1 MQIVLFVSFGIIICH
16 RRSRVLRQV
25 HSQFDVACLISFCK
39 SIYRKMKT
47 AEEFESW
54 STLIVKEAVLHILVT
69 AFKTLQTHFQFLKFK
84 SHVVEKIAK
93 I

>member
-1 MQIVLFVSFGIIICH
+1 
-16 RRSRVLRQV
+16 
-25 HSQFDVACLISFCK
+25 
-39 SIYRKMKT
+39 MKT

-69 AFKTLQTHFQFLKFK
+69 AFKTLQARFQFLKFK

>member
-25 HSQFDVACLISFCK
+25 HSWFDVACLISFCK

-69 AFKTLQTHFQFLKFK
+69 AFKTLQARFQFLKFK